1 MSANLTREETAAR
14 AGAIELR
21 SYAVTVDLSNATEL
35 KQPTYP
41 ARSAITLTS
50 QVSSTWIDYIASS
63 VTAVMVD
70 GVAQPV
76 VYDGARVQV
85 TGLPV
90 GRECR
95 VVVEGASLYSR
106 TGEGLHRFRD
116 PADGEIYL
124 YTQYEPSDARRVFP
138 CFEQPDMKAT
148 FTFTMIG
155 PERWHL
161 LSTQPEV
168 SREPAEEGTVC
179 VTFAPTP
186 RQSTYITCLC
196 AGPYHEAGD
205 EWVSPDGRIE
215 VPLRLFCRESLAPHL
230 DADELFRTTK
240 AGLETLH
247 LDFGD
252 YVWGKYDQIFVPE
265 YNLGAMENP
274 GLVTF
279 TEAFL
284 FRSQATPAQYQARAN
299 TVLHEMSHMWF
310 GDLVT
315 PRWWSDLWLK
325 ESFAEF
331 MGTHLSKEAAG
342 FGDAW
347 LNFTGGRKT
356 AAYIADSLPTTHP
369 VVADIPDLEAAKNN
383 FDRIT
388 YSKGASALTQ
398 LVHYVGLD
406 AFFAGCRLY
415 FARHAYASATLAD
428 FLAALGETSGK
439 DLAAWSSAWLE
450 TSGHDELAVA
460 GTRLVRS
467 PSGAAEAA
475 DRPHATTVGVYD
487 LTDGRLVLRERVDV
501 VVAGD
506 GVEVPALAQPA
517 DVVIPNDTDQTFARV
532 RFDEAARGILLAHVG
547 DLEPLTRAVVWF
559 ALRSDVR
566 EARLGVLDFVTAVVR
581 HGRREDRPGI
591 LTSLLTEVDVVLRR
605 YTAPALRGMVAE
617 QWRDACLVAAR
628 ESEPG
633 SALQLLWAKAYLWA
647 ASLASQDVRFVLDGG
662 IPGVE
667 VSDDLRWLAWQ
678 SLATQG
684 DATEAELDQML
695 ARDRTA
701 AGETSHLEA
710 WFSRPDAGLKREAWR
725 RAHVVGGET
734 NDAVDALLAG
744 VFAQGDSP
752 LADEFAAGYF
762 AGLLGVWADHPIEI
776 ARRLVVQGYPRN
788 PAHLGLS
795 GDWLAAHP
803 DAPGAL
809 RRLVLECDAELR
821 IAERARLTLPGLA

>member
-14 AGAIELR
+14 AAAVQLH
-21 SYAVTVDLSNATEL
+21 SYAVTVDLSNASDL
-35 KQPTYP
+35 QQPTYP

-50 QVSSTWIDYIASS
+50 RSEEAWVDYIAEA

-70 GVAQPV
+70 GRPQPV
-76 VYDGARVQV
+76 DYDGARVRV
-85 TGLPV
+85 LGLPV

-95 VVVEGASLYSR
+95 IVVEGASLYSR
-106 TGEGLHRFRD
+106 SGEGLHRFRD
-116 PADGEIYL
+116 PADGEVYL

-148 FTFTMIG
+148 FEFTMIG

-186 RQSTYITCLC
+186 LQSTYITCLC
-196 AGPYHEAGD
+196 AGPYHCVED

-215 VPLRLFCRESLAPHL
+215 VPLRLFSRASLAQHL
-230 DADELFRTTK
+230 DADELFRITK
-240 AGLETLH
+240 AGLEMLH

-279 TEAFL
+279 TENFL

-398 LVHYVGLD
+398 LVHYVGLE

-415 FARHAYASATLAD
+415 FTRHQFSSATLAD
-428 FLAALGETSGK
+428 FLGALGEASGK
-439 DLAAWSSAWLE
+439 DLAAWSAAWLE
-450 TSGHDELAVA
+450 TSGHDELAVS

-467 PSGAAEAA
+467 PSGAAQPA
-475 DRPHATTVGVYD
+475 DRPHATTVGIYD
-487 LTDGRLVLRERVDV
+487 LADGRLVLRERVDV

-506 GVEVPALAQPA
+506 GVEVPALATSA
-517 DVVIPNDTDQTFARV
+517 AVVIPNDTDQTFARV
-532 RFDEAARGILLAHVG
+532 RFDDAARGVLLGHVG

-559 ALRSDVR
+559 ALRTDLR

-581 HGRREDRPGI
+581 HGRAEDRPGI
-591 LTSLLTEVDVVLRR
+591 LTALLAEVDTALQR
-605 YTAPALRGMVAE
+605 YMARDARAPLAE
-617 QWRDACLVAAR
+617 RWRDACLAAAR

-633 SALQLLWAKAYLWA
+633 SAEQLLWTKAYLRA
-647 ASLASQDVRFVLDGG
+647 ASLAPQDVRFVLDGG
-662 IPGVE
+662 IPGVQ
-667 VSDDLRWLAWQ
+667 VSNDLRWLAWR

-684 DATEAELDQML
+684 DATDAELDSML
-695 ARDRTA
+695 ASDRTA

-710 WFSRPDAGLKREAWR
+710 WYARPDARLKQEAWR

-744 VFAQGDSP
+744 VFAQGDSV

-762 AGLLGVWADHPIEI
+762 DRLLGVWADHPIEI

-788 PAHLGLS
+788 PAHLGTS
-795 GDWLAAHP
+795 AAWLDSHP

-809 RRLVLECDAELR
+809 RRLVLEGDAELR
-821 IAERARLTLPGLA
+821 IAARARQAS